1 MYQNVWL
8 LRLIVAFGLF
18 AEAHFC
24 QAQSASQAA
33 DYQRTIA
40 RVQLNLVKK
49 EVVYQGRFSRT
60 ESLAKTEQYRQ
71 ELVASGESAT
81 KKLLSLLEF
90 QARVSLRAI
99 ALRVAQAQTQG
110 FAVDYKHVNELSIY
124 EGNSLEARRAYY
136 AAFDAA
142 LHKTV
147 LLSDSMRAARQN
159 FADEFNLLLDNQE
172 MRVIDQWLSV
182 QHRIVDLFHYQHQ
195 IILPV
200 IRTRTSMKTLIQAVG
215 SANIPSFEKARRML
229 AAEVATAKSEL
240 AIVPDFINLDVLY
253 RNAARE
259 LVNVYGELCTNELAH
274 ISVLLKENTQPT
286 PAQMEAVNQNLA
298 DFTAKLNAA
307 NLAYEEAGK
316 AFFKSYRPV
325 LDEDNRHSG
334 Y

>member
-1 MYQNVWL
+1 MYRCAWL
-8 LRLIVAFGLF
+8 LRLILAFGLI
-18 AEAHFC
+18 AEALFC

-40 RVQLNLVKK
+40 RVQLNLVKR
-49 EVVYQGRFSRT
+49 EVGYQGRFSRT

-71 ELVASGESAT
+71 ELVASGESAS
-81 KKLLSLLEF
+81 KKLLSLPEF
-90 QARVSLRAI
+90 QAHMTLRAI
-99 ALRVAQAQTQG
+99 ALRVAQAQTQV
-110 FAVDYKHVNELSIY
+110 FAVNYKHVNDLSIY

-147 LLSDSMRAARQN
+147 VLNDSLRAARQY

-182 QHRIVDLFHYQHQ
+182 QHRIADLFRYQHQ
-195 IILPV
+195 VILPV
-200 IRTRTSMKTLIQAVG
+200 VRVRTSMTTLIKAVG
-215 SANIPSFEKARRML
+215 SADIPSFEKSRRL
-229 AAEVATAKSEL
+229 LVAEVATAKSEL
-240 AIVPDFINLDVLY
+240 AVVPDFINLDVLY
-253 RNAARE
+253 RNAGRE
-259 LVNVYGELCTNELAH
+259 LVHVYGELCTNELAH
-274 ISVLLKENTQPT
+274 ILTLLKENAQPT
-286 PAQMEAVNQNLA
+286 SAQMEAVNQNLA